1 MRLIRIEK
9 KISKFTDAELLE
21 KYKSGKK
28 QIYVGEL
35 FKRYSEMT
43 FLVCVKYLKNNDT
56 AKDAVM
62 DIFEI
67 LLSKLLTQ
75 EITNFRGWLYVVA
88 KNHCLVRLKNNR
100 NDLDINEITE
110 TEINFVE
117 NDSTLNLF
125 DTESIAEEVI
135 EENLNKLKE
144 LQKNC
149 LRLFYFEKKSY
160 LQISESENIPVNKV
174 KSHIQNGKRNLKIL
188 LEKYIV
194 SDER

>member
-1 MRLIRIEK
+1 M
-9 KISKFTDAELLE
+9 TDTELLE

-43 FLVCVKYLKNNDT
+43 FLVCVKYLKNTDA

-75 EITNFRGWLYVVA
+75 EIINFKSWLYVVA
-88 KNHCLVRLKNNR
+88 KNYCLARLKNIR
-100 NDLDINEITE
+100 NDLDINEIAE
-110 TEINFVE
+110 TEINFME
-117 NDSTLNLF
+117 NDTTLNLF
-125 DTESIAEEVI
+125 DTETIAEKTI

-144 LQKNC
+144 LQKVC
-149 LRLFYFEKKSY
+149 LKLFYFEKKSY
-160 LQISESENIPVNKV
+160 LQISESENIPVKKV

-188 LEKYIV
+188 LEKYII